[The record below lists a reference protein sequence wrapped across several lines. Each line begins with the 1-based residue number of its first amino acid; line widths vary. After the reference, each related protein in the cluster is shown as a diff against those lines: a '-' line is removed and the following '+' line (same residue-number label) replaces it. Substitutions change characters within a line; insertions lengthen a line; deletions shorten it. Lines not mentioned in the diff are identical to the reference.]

1 MNTNFIFQLLM
12 KEIKFKVD
20 ESIQLKPII
29 RDGTKERGGLAY
41 RQTTGRTYRIPDERV
56 GRRTD
61 PP

>member
-12 KEIKFKVD
+12 KGIKFKVD

-41 RQTTGRTYRIPDERV
+41 RQTTGRTDRIPDERV